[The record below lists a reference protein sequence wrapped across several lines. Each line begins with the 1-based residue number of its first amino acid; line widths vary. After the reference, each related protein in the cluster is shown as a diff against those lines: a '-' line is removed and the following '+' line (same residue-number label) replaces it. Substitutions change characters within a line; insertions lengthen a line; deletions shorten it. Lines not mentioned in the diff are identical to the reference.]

1 MKKIL
6 IWCGVSI
13 LAVATASADNATEI
27 TKTSSYDT
35 DLSYNSVFQ
44 KGKWELG
51 VNSGV
56 MFSPFF
62 DLITK
67 RVVNYTTT
75 GIQGGYMLSNPMGP
89 SWLRGNVEVIVEAFG
104 GGVVQGQGSY
114 VAGTIGWMRYNFL
127 PTNGRFKPYFQLGG
141 GIEMTDIDGHILGQ
155 RQNFN
160 LDFGF
165 GLRYMITKNC
175 AFNAEYR
182 FQHFSD
188 AYQNKVNLGV
198 NAQGPV
204 VGISWFF

>member
-6 IWCGVSI
+6 IWCGVSA
-13 LAVATASADNATEI
+13 LVVTTALADNAGALSA
-27 TKTSSYDT
+27 TSKYDA

-51 VNSGV
+51 VNAGV

-62 DLITK
+62 DMITH
-67 RVVNYTTT
+67 RVVDYTTT

-89 SWLRGNVEVIVEAFG
+89 SWLRGNVEVIVELFG
-104 GGVVQGQGSY
+104 GGVVDGKGSY

-127 PTNGRFKPYFQLGG
+127 PSNGRLKPYFQLGG
-141 GIEMTDIDGHILGQ
+141 GVELTDIDGHLLGQ

-160 LDFGF
+160 LDIGL
-165 GLRYMITKNC
+165 GLRYMITPRC

-188 AYQNKVNLGV
+188 AYQTKTNLGT